1 MASLIIRNID
11 DQLKLRLRVVAAE
24 SGRSMEEEAREILKA
39 ALARQQG
46 APRNLA
52 AAIRARFSDIK
63 IGPLPEIEPQ
73 PLRQPPEFD

>member
-11 DQLKLRLRVVAAE
+11 DQLKSRLRVTAAE

-39 ALARQQG
+39 ALGRPQG
-46 APRNLA
+46 VPRNLA
-52 AAIRARFSDIK
+52 AAIRARFGDFEA
-63 IGPLPEIEPQ
+63 GPLPEIEPQ